1 MLFLIAQTSTPPS
14 FGSAL
19 DRFFADTSQ
28 RLGDFIPNI
37 LAAISILV
45 VGFLVAAIAS
55 VLTRN
60 VLTRMQLGQ
69 RLAKHVNNPED
80 STPPPLIERW
90 IANGVFAIIVIA
102 TLVGFLQIL
111 NLNQISQPL
120 NRLLDQVLNFLPK
133 LGGAIILLLVAWGIA
148 TFAKLITSRGLQALK
163 FDDRLQQ
170 QAGLETAPQSNP
182 LSTTLGNVIYWF
194 TFLLFLPAI
203 LDTLQ
208 LEGMTQPIEKLLNEI
223 FLIFPNILA
232 ALLIGGAG
240 WLIAQVIRRVATN
253 LLVAVGIDQL
263 SQRLGLPQT
272 AQQQSLSRLLGT
284 IVYVLVLIPIGI
296 AALTALKIEAIS
308 TPAISA
314 LTQVMT
320 TLPQV
325 LTAGLIMAIAYFLGR
340 FISDFVNQFLTGIG
354 FNDLLNWVGVSSESL
369 APPPDQADQPLPVPQ
384 LPPVQPSA
392 IAGVIVWVAVM
403 LFAAVAA
410 TDVLALQSLTIIVQ
424 DLIVLMGRVLSG
436 LAVLIVGVY
445 LANLS
450 YRLVASSGN
459 RQAKI
464 LGQTARI
471 AILAL
476 ISAMSLQQMGIATNI
491 VNLAFGLLLG
501 AIAVAFALAFG
512 FGSQPVVGELVQDWL
527 KSFRSQN

>member
-14 FGSAL
+14 PRSAL
-19 DRFFADTSQ
+19 DRFFSDTGQ
-28 RLGDFIPNI
+28 QLGRFIPNI

-55 VLTRN
+55 VVTRN
-60 VLTRMQLGQ
+60 ILKRMQLGQ
-69 RLAKHVNNPED
+69 RFSKQVNSLENQ
-80 STPPPLIERW
+80 TPPPIEKW

-102 TLVGFLQIL
+102 TLVAFLQIL
-111 NLNQISQPL
+111 NLNQVSQPL
-120 NRLLDQVLNFLPK
+120 NLLLAQIVSFLPK

-148 TFAKLITSRGLQALK
+148 TFAKLITSKGLQALN

-170 QAGLETAPQSNP
+170 QAGLETDPKSDP
-182 LSTTLGNVIYWF
+182 LSTTLAKVIYWF

-208 LEGMTQPIEKLLNEI
+208 LQGMTQPIAKLLNEI
-223 FLIFPNILA
+223 FLVFPNILA

-240 WLIAQVIRRVATN
+240 WLIAQVIRRIVTN
-253 LLVAVGIDQL
+253 LLGAMGTDQL

-272 AQQQSLSRLLGT
+272 DQQQSLSQLLGT

-320 TLPQV
+320 TLPQII
-325 LTAGLIMAIAYFLGR
+325 TAGLIIAIAYFLGR
-340 FISDFVNQFLTGIG
+340 FLADFVNQFLAGVG
-354 FNDLLNWVGVSSESL
+354 FNDLLNWVGLATESPDNS
-369 APPPDQADQPLPVPQ
+369 APADQPAPTSQ
-384 LPPVQPSA
+384 LPTLQPSA
-392 IAGVIVWVAVM
+392 IAGIIAWVAVM

-410 TDVLALQSLTIIVQ
+410 TDVLALQNLTIIVQ

-527 KSFRSQN
+527 KSFRNQH

>member
-1 MLFLIAQTSTPPS
+1 MLFLIAQASTPTSP
-14 FGSAL
+14 GSAL
-19 DRFFADTSQ
+19 NRFFSETSQ
-28 RLGDFIPNI
+28 RLGAFVPNI
-37 LAAISILV
+37 LAAISILII
-45 VGFLVAAIAS
+45 GFLVAAISA
-55 VLTRN
+55 VLTRS
-60 VLTRMQLGQ
+60 LLKRMQLGQ
-69 RLAKHVNNPED
+69 RLAKHVNSPED
-80 STPPPLIERW
+80 PTFPPIEKW
-90 IANGVFAIIVIA
+90 IANSVFAIIVIA
-102 TLVGFLQIL
+102 TLVAFLQIL
-111 NLNQISQPL
+111 NLNLVSQPL
-120 NRLLDQVLNFLPK
+120 NRLLDGVLSFLPK

-148 TFAKLITSRGLQALK
+148 SFAKLITNRGLKALK

-170 QAGLETAPQSNP
+170 QAGLETVPQSTA

-194 TFLLFLPAI
+194 TFLFFLPAI
-203 LDTLQ
+203 LETLQ
-208 LEGMTQPIEKLLNEI
+208 LQGMTQPIEKLLNEI
-223 FLIFPNILA
+223 FLVVPNILA

-240 WLIAQVIRRVATN
+240 WLIAQVIRRIVTN
-253 LLVAVGIDQL
+253 LLVAMETDQL

-272 AQQQSLSRLLGT
+272 AQQQSLSQLLGT
-284 IVYVLVLIPIGI
+284 IVYVLVLIPVGI
-296 AALTALKIEAIS
+296 AALTALQIEAIS
-308 TPAISA
+308 APAISA
-314 LTQVMT
+314 LTQVTT

-340 FISDFVNQFLTGIG
+340 FLSDFVNQFLAGIG
-354 FNDLLNWVGVSSESL
+354 FNDLLNWVGVSSESQDI
-369 APPPDQADQPLPVPQ
+369 PSNQTDQTQQDPQQSPL
-384 LPPVQPSA
+384 QPSA
-392 IAGVIVWVAVM
+392 IAGVSVWVAMM
-403 LFAAVAA
+403 LFAATAA
-410 TDVLALQSLTIIVQ
+410 TDLLALQGLTVIVQ

-436 LAVLIVGVY
+436 LAILIIGVY

-512 FGSQPVVGELVQDWL
+512 FGSQAVVGELVPDWL
-527 KSFRSQN
+527 KSFRS